1 MQYNFIT
8 DDEVL
13 NQAHRVMEM
22 ALSKV
27 TAADFNMTDM
37 DFIQIKSLIAVNELH
52 QVNASALILIHYALT
67 KIRVHT
73 ESMSHKAPELLQEDL
88 GLLKLIADAAHN
100 LPTLLIKSLDSEQIK
115 AEGERLRKVLHDH

>member
-1 MQYNFIT
+1 MQYNFINN
-8 DDEVL
+8 DEVL

-88 GLLKLIADAAHN
+88 GLLKLIADAAYT

>member
-1 MQYNFIT
+1 
-8 DDEVL
+8 
-13 NQAHRVMEM
+13 MET

-88 GLLKLIADAAHN
+88 GLLKLIADAALI
-100 LPTLLIKSLDSEQIK
+100 LPRLLIKSLDSEQIK

>member
-1 MQYNFIT
+1 MQYNFINN
-8 DDEVL
+8 DEVL

-73 ESMSHKAPELLQEDL
+73 ESMSHKAPEVLQEDL
-88 GLLKLIADAAHN
+88 GLLKLIADTAHT
-100 LPTLLIKSLDSEQIK
+100 LPTLLIKSLDSNEIK
-115 AEGERLRKVLHDH
+115 AEGERLRKVLHDN